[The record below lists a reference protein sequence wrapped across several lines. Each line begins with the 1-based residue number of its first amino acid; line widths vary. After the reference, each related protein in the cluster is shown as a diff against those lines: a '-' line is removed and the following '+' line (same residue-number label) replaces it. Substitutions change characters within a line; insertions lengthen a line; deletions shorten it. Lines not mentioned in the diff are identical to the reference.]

1 MTELLLGIDVGT
13 SSTKGV
19 LTDLQ
24 GTLLKTH
31 VVEHG
36 VSHPQPGWAEQ
47 DADEVWWKDVVQV
60 CRNLLDGSPYTGEN
74 VVGMA
79 VSAIGP
85 CLLPLD
91 AQGNPLRPGILYGV
105 DTRATEEIR
114 ELNALLGEDAIY
126 SFSKMHFTSQAIGPK
141 IKWLRKH
148 EPEIWSRTAKLTTA
162 SSYLVFK
169 LTSRH
174 VMDRHTASH
183 YMPLMDGETLEWSGR
198 YAGHFCDLSMLPE
211 LGWSDEIAGSVT
223 PEAARITG
231 LREGTP
237 VTVGAVDALSEALSV
252 GVAEPGD
259 LMVMYGS
266 TTFFILVQDTPTPDP
281 RVWTVGGAFKGQLNL
296 AAGMATTG
304 ALTGWFREQLAGGSS
319 FSTLFHEATFVPPGS
334 AGLLVLPYF
343 SGERTPINDPRAS
356 GIFAGLNLSH
366 TRAHLFRATLEGVAF
381 GIRHNLE
388 TFRDLG
394 ADINRVV
401 AVGGGAQSRMW
412 PQIVSDVCNMEQV
425 LPEVTVGASY
435 GNAFL
440 AGLASG
446 HLNMT
451 DLKAWSRPREV
462 LKPGAHNHQIYSELY
477 PHFLA
482 LYQQNRGLMH
492 ELHRFHTKSRNQA
505 LNNDV

>member
-24 GTLLKTH
+24 GTILKTH

-36 VSHPQPGWAEQ
+36 VSHPHPGWAEQ
-47 DADEVWWKDVVQV
+47 DADQVWWQDVVQV
-60 CRNLLDGSPYTGEN
+60 CRNLLDGTTYTGEN
-74 VVGMA
+74 VVSVA

-91 AQGNPLRPGILYGV
+91 RQGNPLRPGILYGV
-105 DTRATEEIR
+105 DTRATGEIEELNGLLGVEEIY
-114 ELNALLGEDAIY
+114 A
-126 SFSKMHFTSQAIGPK
+126 FSKMHFTSQAIGPK
-141 IKWLRKH
+141 IVWLRKH
-148 EPEIWSRTAKLTTA
+148 EPEIWARTAKLTTA
-162 SSYLVFK
+162 SSYLVYR
-169 LTSRH
+169 LTGRH

-183 YMPLMDGETLEWSGR
+183 YMPLIDSEALEWSDR
-198 YAGHFCDLSMLPE
+198 YAEHFCDLSMLPE
-211 LGWSDEIAGSVT
+211 LGWSDEIAGAVT
-223 PEAARITG
+223 SEAAEITG
-231 LREGTP
+231 LKVGTP
-237 VTVGAVDALSEALSV
+237 VTVGAVDALSEGISV

-281 RVWTVGGAFKGQLNL
+281 RVWMVGGAFKGQLNL

-304 ALTGWFREQLAGGSS
+304 ALTGWFKHHLAGDRT
-319 FSTLFHEATFVPPGS
+319 FSELFHEATFVPPGS
-334 AGLLVLPYF
+334 EGLLVLPYF

-356 GIFAGLNLSH
+356 GLFAGLTLSH

-388 TFRDLG
+388 TFRHLG
-394 ADINRVV
+394 ADIKRIV

-412 PQIVSDVCNMEQV
+412 PQLVSDVCGVEQV
-425 LPEVTVGASY
+425 LPQVTVGASY

-440 AGLASG
+440 AGLATGRLRRS
-446 HLNMT
+446 
-451 DLKAWSRPREV
+451 DLKDWSRPREV
-462 LKPGAHNHQIYSELY
+462 LKPSGQNHRIYSELY

-492 ELHRFHTKSRNQA
+492 QLHAFRG
-505 LNNDV
+505 